1 MRRGCG
7 SPQKGREED
16 REDQG
21 TLTPKAGD
29 RTEGVELAGRAD
41 LGSISQGRMEGTYG
55 TAGGAGPFE
64 TQRKTPL
71 LRARA
76 TLTGS
81 SSASVLHENTR
92 NLSE

>member
-41 LGSISQGRMEGTYG
+41 SGSISQGRMEGTYG
-55 TAGGAGPFE
+55 PADGAGPFE
-64 TQRKTPL
+64 TQEDTTPEPELHSQEAVL
-71 LRARA
+71 LQCAMR
-76 TLTGS
+76 THG
-81 SSASVLHENTR
+81 V
-92 NLSE
+92 